1 MQPDAVQTQNKP
13 FECRVILRRFSWSAV
28 SVMVRVAI
36 VGASGYTGAESVE
49 ILLGHPQAELTYL
62 TGRQHCGP
70 LSDLFGRFKGRVPID
85 VEPLDLSMLADRADV
100 VFCCLP
106 HTTSM
111 ACVPQL
117 LAAGCKVIDFSAD
130 YRLRDAAV
138 YEQTYD
144 VKHADPANLPKA
156 VYGLPELYRDQIRQ
170 TDLVA
175 NPGCFP
181 TAAILAVAPL
191 LKHRR
196 VRTDT
201 LIVNAVTGISGA
213 GKKPTAAF
221 HFPNMNENLFAYGVG
236 NHRHTPE
243 IEQIVSDVAGQ
254 KVDVLFQPHAGPFDR
269 GIFSTLYLEPRG
281 EVTSEQLFELFE
293 SFYRDEPFVQI
304 CRASPNLKDVTKTNY
319 CQLFPTVA
327 KGKVVV
333 FAAIDN
339 MVKGAAGQAVQNM
352 NILFGLDETLGL
364 L

>member
-1 MQPDAVQTQNKP
+1 
-13 FECRVILRRFSWSAV
+13 
-28 SVMVRVAI
+28 MVRVAV

-62 TGRQHCGP
+62 TGRRDCGP
-70 LSDLFGRFKGRVPID
+70 LSDLFGRFKGRVSMD
-85 VEPLDLSMLADRADV
+85 VEPLDLSRLADRADV
-100 VFCCLP
+100 ALCCLP
-106 HTTSM
+106 HKTSM
-111 ACVPQL
+111 TCVPQL
-117 LAAGCKVIDFSAD
+117 LAAGCKVVDLSAD

-138 YEQTYD
+138 YEQTYGL
-144 VKHADPANLPKA
+144 KHADPANLAKA
-156 VYGLPELYRDQIRQ
+156 IYGLPELYRDQIRQ
-170 TDLVA
+170 ADLVA

-181 TAAILAVAPL
+181 TAAILAAAPL
-191 LKHRR
+191 LKQRR
-196 VRTDT
+196 VRTGT

-243 IEQIVSDVAGQ
+243 IEQIVSDVAGE
-254 KVDVLFQPHAGPFDR
+254 KVGVLFQPHAGPFDR
-269 GIFSTLYLEPRG
+269 GIFSTLYMEPQG

-304 CRASPNLKDVTKTNY
+304 CRTSPHLKDVTKTNY
-319 CQLFPTVA
+319 CQLFPTVT

-333 FAAIDN
+333 FAALDN
-339 MVKGAAGQAVQNM
+339 MVKGAAGQAIQNM